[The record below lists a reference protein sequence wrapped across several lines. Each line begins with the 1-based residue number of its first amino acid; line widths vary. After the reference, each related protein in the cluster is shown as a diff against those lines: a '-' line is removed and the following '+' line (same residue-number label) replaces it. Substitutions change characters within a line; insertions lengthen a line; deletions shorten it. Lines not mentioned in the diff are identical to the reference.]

1 MDARSYTVGAKL
13 ADGPFGALHEGV
25 HPQTQ
30 ARVLLR
36 ILPAALNKD
45 GKALS
50 RLKGLKKS
58 VQRFLTGQSQGD
70 PSAAPDPV
78 LPMLLEYGNLPGGL
92 VFLASELWQGEP
104 LVEQRRRSMGLPLP
118 NKALRI
124 GRQLATCL
132 TLAHGASL
140 FHLRLSPTKI
150 VLGAGSADGEHVK
163 LLDLGLLQAL
173 HDLLPGGPG
182 SDVTSKEDRVYL
194 APEQR
199 KGELGAA
206 ASDVF
211 ALGVILYELAAGKLP
226 SQATL
231 DDSGASQVT
240 TLPQL
245 LPSWQRPLAV
255 LLERMLATEPLAR
268 PSMGEVAAQLQHL
281 STLQPT
287 SGTSLPPSGTSL
299 PPSGTSLP
307 PSATSLPPGPA
318 VPAAPAAAA
327 KPPVDALS
335 EELTIPASV
344 TSDPAKSAPKPASP
358 PTPPAVPVVVPS
370 LSDGP
375 TSPHAR
381 DRNDSIGFAQTM
393 APPVIKA
400 GAAGDSAD
408 KQSAIE
414 ISAEY
419 TQSGQAETG
428 ASGSV
433 GGGTAATSAEP
444 GVPGQVALKAG
455 QLVGNY
461 RVNSKIGQGGMGSVY
476 AAVHKQIGRR
486 AAIKIL
492 HGPLAATSDYAA
504 RFLNE
509 ARAVNM
515 LRHPGLVEVFDFGQL
530 PDGTLYI
537 IMEFLEGESLRGLL
551 RRQGTLPEEDAKELA
566 LQMGQAL
573 LAAHN
578 KGIVHRDLKPEN
590 VMLVPDPVNP
600 DDKRIKV
607 LDFGIAK
614 VATSLAPDPES
625 PDFETQVG
633 TTMGTPKYMA
643 PEQYGGAAK
652 VDGKADVFAL
662 GVMLYEMLAGIP
674 PFPKTSLMAFA
685 KPPRPLREVAPTVTP
700 KLADYIH
707 LMLSPK
713 SEQRPTMADVVKE
726 LQPPPIATAQV
737 AVVHPP
743 KRSGWGWVVGVL
755 LFVGAAAASVVYYEE
770 HLRPRAMPELVIDQN
785 DLAIDVNAARARAL
799 SVLYVGLKA
808 TDAGLRAQSVRALGQ
823 SRDSA
828 QWTSIVSLLKD
839 PEPLVQ
845 VEAVSALGTLGSLEA
860 QPALLQLLDANP
872 SIGLKAAIAGSLAKL
887 QSQRGKAVL
896 RELMQSTDER
906 IRLRAALLL
915 IESGS
920 EAVAAK
926 PVLREAIEKPG
937 LPDDVQVRVLSRLAQ
952 TGDAQATARLRE
964 SLAGDEF
971 SMRRVS
977 AAAGLARM
985 GDPGGKELLR
995 QAVNKEGP
1003 TQLLAALI
1011 LATVGDSTGFARMV
1025 QVATAPSYPEASRLV
1040 AIDGLAACGR
1050 RQGAQLLLKVL
1061 DEPKASQQLRQGAA
1075 GAIVQ
1080 IAGGDPEQIAKQS
1093 LGWAQAALGHDD
1105 WLVRESATVMLGD
1118 LDSADAVP
1126 LLSKAL
1132 SDPQQAVRKGA
1143 AAALGRKR
1151 VRSALLALRTALGDA
1166 EPEVRRAGMMS
1177 VSRVAAHLQK
1187 KGAQAH
1193 DDELVLRLRQLMETG
1208 NTEDQLTAAGT
1219 LLQLGDQSHRD
1230 RLRAGLQSPDPL
1242 TRKLVVEML
1251 PLGDDLLRIA
1261 LSDQALSVRF
1271 AASRRLV
1278 GFKVPEI
1285 LPVLHEVL
1293 AAGGVDSLI
1302 AYELLKKSGEKVSP
1316 PASFSELLS
1325 RGDVPTSLA
1334 VLDIIADLPLP
1345 EALPLLQKA
1354 RLDSSAEVRRRVGE
1368 VIYDF
1373 YKASP
1378 SEPLLMLMLGLL
1390 ADPDM
1395 SVRTLMSSL
1404 LSQSREAQEESVAD
1418 MAQSSEDGS
1427 VRDGGVVQTGLLRI
1441 EGEEKIRYQVDEQA
1455 TQSIVIGQAP
1465 LGLSAGKHKVRYSGG
1480 LLEVEI
1486 LPGNVTTLKLPISLG
1501 EQLIY
1506 DAADALSRK
1515 ETAAAQKLLD
1525 RARAL
1530 HTRGKLSRAAFA
1542 ELTYQQARIHEESA
1556 NYLEAMTEYESLGKL
1571 SDRKPE
1577 HSTAAMGASSRLQ
1590 PYLGRLII
1598 SKDVDGLCTTV
1609 TQWVRPG
1616 EHWVDQNRQVRVR
1629 AGGQARVELC
1639 TNGRSEP

>member
-1 MDARSYTVGAKL
+1 MEARSYSIGTKL
-13 ADGPFGALHEGV
+13 AEGPLGDLHEGTNS
-25 HPQTQ
+25 QTQ

-36 ILPAALNKD
+36 ILPASLNKD
-45 GKALS
+45 GKALA

-58 VQRFLTGQSQGD
+58 LVRFVTGQSQGD
-70 PSAAPDPV
+70 PSARPDPV
-78 LPMLLEYGNLPGGL
+78 LPTLLEYGTMAGGV
-92 VFLASELWQGEP
+92 VFLASELVQGEP

-118 NKALRI
+118 NKALRV
-124 GRQLATCL
+124 GRQVATCL
-132 TLAHGASL
+132 TLAHSASL
-140 FHLRLSPTKI
+140 LHLRLSPSKI
-150 VLGAGSADGEHVK
+150 LVGGGSGDGEQVK
-163 LLDLGLLQAL
+163 LLDLGIAPALL
-173 HDLLPGGPG
+173 DLLPGGVT
-182 SDVTSKEDRVYL
+182 SDVQSKEDRAYL

-199 KGELGAA
+199 KGELGGA

-211 ALGVILYELAAGKLP
+211 ALGVILYELAAGRLP
-226 SQATL
+226 MQAVG
-231 DDSGASQVT
+231 DEAGASQVT
-240 TLPQL
+240 SLPQL

-255 LLERMLATEPLAR
+255 LLERMLMTDPLAR

-281 STLQPT
+281 AAQQPT
-287 SGTSLPPSGTSL
+287 STTSLPPSGTGL
-299 PPSGTSLP
+299 PPSVAALP
-307 PSATSLPPGPA
+307 PTAG
-318 VPAAPAAAA
+318 
-327 KPPVDALS
+327 DALS
-335 EELTIPASV
+335 DSLTIPTRLRAEPGKLAAK
-344 TSDPAKSAPKPASP
+344 TTAPANSEVKPD
-358 PTPPAVPVVVPS
+358 S
-370 LSDGP
+370 LSDGQTKP
-375 TSPHAR
+375 QAR
-381 DRNDSIGFAQTM
+381 ATNDSIGYAATI
-393 APPVIKA
+393 APPA
-400 GAAGDSAD
+400 GRRPVARDSAD
-408 KQSAIE
+408 SGDSGDAVE

-419 TQSGQAETG
+419 TQSAAAGTSAKAGE
-428 ASGSV
+428 
-433 GGGTAATSAEP
+433 GGTAATSAEP
-444 GVPGQVALKAG
+444 GVQGQVALKAG

-461 RVNSKIGQGGMGSVY
+461 RVNAKIGQGGMGSVY

-492 HGPLAATSDYAA
+492 HGPLAGTADYAA

-551 RRQGTLPEEDAKELA
+551 RRQGTLPEDEAKSLA

-685 KPPRPLREVAPTVTP
+685 KPPRPLLEVAPSVTP
-700 KLADYIH
+700 KLAEYIH
-707 LMLSPK
+707 SMLAPK
-713 SEQRPTMADVVKE
+713 SEQRPTMAEVVRE
-726 LQPPPIATAQV
+726 LAPPPMATAQV

-743 KRSGWGWVVGVL
+743 KRSPFGWIL
-755 LFVGAAAASVVYYEE
+755 LSVTLIGLIAAGIVFYEE
-770 HLRPRAMPELVIDQN
+770 HFRPRAAPDLVIENN
-785 DLAIDVNAARARAL
+785 DLAIEVNAARARAL
-799 SVLYVGLKA
+799 SVLYVGLRA
-808 TDAGLRAQSVRALGQ
+808 TEPGLRAQAVRALGQ

-839 PEPLVQ
+839 PEPVVQ
-845 VEAVSALGTLGSLEA
+845 VEAVTALGTLGALDA
-860 QPALLQLLDANP
+860 QPVLLQLLDSNP
-872 SIGLKAAIAGSLAKL
+872 QMGLRVAVAGSLAKL
-887 QSQRGKAVL
+887 QSQRGRAVL
-896 RELMQSTDER
+896 RELMQSSDER

-915 IESGS
+915 VESGG

-926 PVLREAIEKPG
+926 PVLRDAVDKPG
-937 LPDDVQVRVLSRLAQ
+937 LPEDVQLRVLSRLAQ
-952 TGDAQATARLRE
+952 TGDAASVARLRE
-964 SLAGDEF
+964 ALAGDEF
-971 SMRRVS
+971 SLRRVS
-977 AAAGLARM
+977 AAAGLARI
-985 GDPGGKELLR
+985 GDVSGKELLR
-995 QAVNKEGP
+995 QAAQKEGP
-1003 TQLLAALI
+1003 TQLLASLI
-1011 LATVGDSTGFARMV
+1011 LATVGDSMGFARMV
-1025 QVATAPSYPEASRLV
+1025 QVATSSSYPEASRLV
-1040 AIDGLAACGR
+1040 ASEGLAACGR

-1061 DEPKASQQLRQGAA
+1061 DEPKASQQLRQAAA

-1105 WLVRESATVMLGD
+1105 WLVRESAMVVLGD
-1118 LDSADAVP
+1118 IDSADSVP

-1132 SDPQQAVRKGA
+1132 SDPQQAVRRGA

-1166 EPEVRRAGMMS
+1166 EPEVRRAGMLS

-1193 DDELVLRLRQLMETG
+1193 DDELVLRLRQLVETG

-1219 LLQLGDQSHRD
+1219 LLQLGEQVHRD
-1230 RLRAGLQSPDPL
+1230 RLREGLQAPDPL
-1242 TRKLVVEML
+1242 TRRLVVEML
-1251 PLGDDLLRIA
+1251 PPGDDLLKIA

-1271 AASRRLV
+1271 AAARRLV
-1278 GFKVPEI
+1278 GFKVPET

-1293 AAGGVDSLI
+1293 AGGGVDSLI

-1316 PASFSELLS
+1316 PASFSDLLS
-1325 RGDVPTSLA
+1325 RGDIPTSLA

-1368 VIYDF
+1368 VSYDF
-1373 YKASP
+1373 YKASS

-1390 ADPDM
+1390 GDPDM
-1395 SVRTLMSSL
+1395 IVRTRVSAL
-1404 LSQSREAQEESVAD
+1404 LSQSREAQDEPAPDMAGPTDLLSVAID
-1418 MAQSSEDGS
+1418 AGTSI
-1427 VRDGGVVQTGLLRI
+1427 QTGVLRL
-1441 EGEEKIRYQVDEQA
+1441 EGEEKVRFQVDEQA
-1455 TQSIVIGQAP
+1455 SQSMVPGLPP
-1465 LGLSAGKHKVRYSGG
+1465 LSLSVGKHKVRYAGG
-1480 LLEVEI
+1480 SQDVEI
-1486 LPGNVTTLKLPISLG
+1486 SAGNTSLVRLPVTLG
-1501 EQLIY
+1501 DQLIF
-1506 DAADALSRK
+1506 DAAEAVNRR
-1515 ETAAAQKLLD
+1515 ETAAAQKLID

-1530 HTRGKLSRAAFA
+1530 QTRGRLSRAAVA
-1542 ELTYQQARIHEESA
+1542 ELTYQQARIHEETA
-1556 NYLEAMTEYESLGKL
+1556 NYLEAMTEYEALGKL
-1571 SDRKPE
+1571 PERKPE
-1577 HSTAAMGASSRLQ
+1577 HTTAALGASSKLQ

-1598 SKDVDGLCTTV
+1598 SKDVDGQCTTV
-1609 TQWVRPG
+1609 MQWVRPG
-1616 EHWVDQNRQVRVR
+1616 EHVVDQNRPVRVR

-1639 TNGRSEP
+1639 TTGRSEP

>member
-13 ADGPFGALHEGV
+13 SDGPFGALHEGV

-36 ILPAALNKD
+36 VIPASLNKE

-50 RLKGLKKS
+50 RLKGLKKA

-92 VFLASELWQGEP
+92 VFLASELVQGEP
-104 LVEQRRRSMGLPLP
+104 LIAQRRRSMGLPLP

-140 FHLRLSPTKI
+140 FHLRLSPAKI
-150 VLGAGSADGEHVK
+150 LLGSADGEQVK
-163 LLDLGLLQAL
+163 LLDLGLHQAL
-173 HDLLPGGPG
+173 HDLLPGSAG
-182 SDVTSKEDRVYL
+182 SDVTSQEDRVYL

-199 KGELGAA
+199 KGELGGAPA
-206 ASDVF
+206 DVF
-211 ALGVILYELAAGKLP
+211 ALGVILYELASGKLP

-231 DDSGASQVT
+231 DDAGQSQVT
-240 TLPQL
+240 SLPQL

-268 PSMGEVAAQLQHL
+268 PAMGEVAALLQHL
-281 STLQPT
+281 SAQQPA

-307 PSATSLPPGPA
+307 PSATSLPPN
-318 VPAAPAAAA
+318 V
-327 KPPVDALS
+327 
-335 EELTIPASV
+335 
-344 TSDPAKSAPKPASP
+344 PASP
-358 PTPPAVPVVVPS
+358 PAVSAPVVADALSDGQTIAAVAKPAPAPAAPKPVAAALVTDS

-375 TSPHAR
+375 TTPHNR
-381 DRNDSIGFAQTM
+381 HRNDSIGFAQTM
-393 APPVIKA
+393 ASPVVRA
-400 GAAGDSAD
+400 NAAGDSAD

-419 TQSGQAETG
+419 TQSGSVQEGSGAQA
-428 ASGSV
+428 

-444 GVPGQVALKAG
+444 GVPGQVALKPG

-573 LAAHN
+573 LAAHM

-713 SEQRPTMADVVKE
+713 SEQRPTMAEVVKE
-726 LQPPPIATAQV
+726 LQPPPMATAQV

-743 KRSGWGWVVGVL
+743 KRSPWGFVAGAL
-755 LFVGAAAASVVYYEE
+755 LFVGAVAASVIYYEE
-770 HLRPRAMPELVIDQN
+770 HLRPRPAPELVIDQN
-785 DLAIDVNAARARAL
+785 DLAIEVNAARARAL
-799 SVLYVGLKA
+799 SVLYVGLRA

-839 PEPLVQ
+839 PEPIVQ
-845 VEAVSALGTLGSLEA
+845 VEAVTALGTLGSLDA
-860 QPALLQLLDANP
+860 QPALLQLLDSGP
-872 SIGLKAAIAGSLAKL
+872 SIGLKVAIAGSLAKL

-896 RELMQSTDER
+896 RELMQSADER

-920 EAVAAK
+920 DAMAAK
-926 PVLREAIEKPG
+926 PVLRDALEKPG

-985 GDPGGKELLR
+985 GDPSGKELLR
-995 QAVNKEGP
+995 QAVSKEGP

-1011 LATVGDSTGFARMV
+1011 LATVGDSVGFARMV
-1025 QVATAPSYPEASRLV
+1025 QVATTPSYPEASRLL

-1050 RQGAQLLLKVL
+1050 RQGSQLLLKVL

-1118 LDSADAVP
+1118 LESADSVP

-1143 AAALGRKR
+1143 ATALGRKR
-1151 VRSALLALRTALGDA
+1151 IRSALLALRTALGDA

-1177 VSRVAAHLQK
+1177 VSRVAAQLQR

-1193 DDELVLRLRQLMETG
+1193 DDELMLRLRQLVETG

-1230 RLRAGLQSPDPL
+1230 RLRAGLQAPDPL

-1251 PLGDDLLRIA
+1251 PLGDDLLKIA

-1285 LPVLHEVL
+1285 LPVFHEVL

-1316 PASFSELLS
+1316 PASFGELLS

-1368 VIYDF
+1368 VSYDF

-1390 ADPDM
+1390 GDPEM
-1395 SVRTLMSSL
+1395 SVRTRVSAL
-1404 LSQSREAQEESVAD
+1404 LSQSRDVTEEPALDLAAPSD
-1418 MAQSSEDGS
+1418 DGAVS
-1427 VRDGGVVQTGLLRI
+1427 DGATIQTGLLRI
-1441 EGEEKIRYQVDEQA
+1441 EGEEKVRFQVDEQL
-1455 TQSIVIGQAP
+1455 TQSVVLGLAP
-1465 LGLSAGKHKVRYSGG
+1465 LSLTAGKHKIRYAGG
-1480 LLEVEI
+1480 LQEVEI
-1486 LPGNVTTLKLPISLG
+1486 VAGNVTTLKLPLTLG
-1501 EQLIY
+1501 EQLIF
-1506 DAADALSRK
+1506 DAIDALSRR
-1515 ETAAAQKLLD
+1515 ETTAAQKLLD
-1525 RARAL
+1525 RARVQ
-1530 HTRGKLSRAAFA
+1530 HTKGKLSRAAFA
-1542 ELTYQQARIHEESA
+1542 ELTYQQARLHEESA
-1556 NYLEAMTEYESLGKL
+1556 NYLEAMTEYEALGKL
-1571 SDRKPE
+1571 PERKPE
-1577 HSTAAMGASSRLQ
+1577 HSTAALGASSRLQ

-1598 SKDVDGLCTTV
+1598 SKDVDGQCTTV

-1639 TNGRSEP
+1639 TTGRSS